1 MKAPEAAKPEAPERP
16 DQDAAPRPPV
26 RVVVAEDEAIIRLDL
41 VETLRAEGYDVVA
54 DTGRGDKAVELVA
67 EHRPDVAILDVKMPG
82 MDGIDATRAIASER
96 QSAVVILTAFSQ
108 RDLVDA
114 AREAGAMS
122 YLVKPYQPDD
132 LVPAVELALARFREF
147 RALEGQVADLADRL
161 EVRKLVD
168 RAKGKLMDDH
178 EMSEQDAFTFIQSTA
193 MSQRRT
199 MRDVSGDILD
209 GSVGP

>member
-1 MKAPEAAKPEAPERP
+1 M
-16 DQDAAPRPPV
+16 
-26 RVVVAEDEAIIRLDL
+26 VVAEDEAIIRLDL

-54 DTGRGDKAVELVA
+54 DTGRGDEAVELVA

-82 MDGIDATRAIASER
+82 LDGIEATKAIAAER
-96 QSAVVILTAFSQ
+96 RAAVVILTAFSQ
-108 RDLVDA
+108 RDLVEA
-114 AREAGAMS
+114 ATEAGAMS
-122 YLVKPYQPDD
+122 YLVKPYEPDD

-178 EMSEQDAFTFIQSTA
+178 KMSEQDAFSFIQSAA

-199 MRDVSGDILD
+199 MRDVSGDILA
-209 GSVGP
+209 GAVVP

>member
-1 MKAPEAAKPEAPERP
+1 MKPEPELP
-16 DQDAAPRPPV
+16 DGTAADAASRSPV

-54 DTGRGDKAVELVA
+54 DTGRGDEAVELVA

-82 MDGIDATRAIASER
+82 LDGIEATKAIAAER
-96 QSAVVILTAFSQ
+96 RAAVVILTAFSQ
-108 RDLVDA
+108 RDLVEA
-114 AREAGAMS
+114 ATEAGAMS
-122 YLVKPYQPDD
+122 YLVKPYEPDD

-178 EMSEQDAFTFIQSTA
+178 QMSEQDAFSFIQSAA

-199 MRDVSGDILD
+199 MRDVSGDILA
-209 GSVGP
+209 GAVVP